1 MRPEVQLSRCKIVL
15 SETASRIWIFLNFF
29 ELPRDSFRFFQ
40 FFFFHKDYLLLQCLK
55 IKDVNVTK

>member
-1 MRPEVQLSRCKIVL
+1 MRPEVQLSRSKIVL

-40 FFFFHKDYLLLQCLK
+40 FFFHKDYLLLQCLK